1 MKKKSL
7 SKYLKLTVLTIAISS
22 LFLVGCGTSNE
33 GTSVNDGGTNN
44 EVVSDEEVK
53 PDEEVKDDVVISEEL
68 PMVTIV
74 VKDMGTIKA
83 ELYPEIA
90 PNTVKNFIEL
100 SNEGFY
106 NGLTF
111 HRVIKDFMIQGGDP
125 NGNGTGGPGYS
136 IKGEF
141 GNNGFTNN
149 LKHTEGVLS
158 MARAGNPNSAGSQ
171 FFIMTKEA
179 PHLDNEYAAFGKV
192 IEGMDVVHKI
202 ETVEVNGDKPVQ
214 IIEIE
219 SIEVDTKGKT
229 YGEAEKIAE

>member
-7 SKYLKLTVLTIAISS
+7 SKYFRLIVLIVAISS
-22 LFLVGCGTSNE
+22 LFLVGCGKSNKSTGE
-33 GTSVNDGGTNN
+33 NNGETNN

-53 PDEEVKDDVVISEEL
+53 PDAVISEDL
-68 PMVTIV
+68 PIATIV

-90 PNTVKNFIEL
+90 PNTVNNFISL
-100 SNEGFY
+100 ANEGFY

-125 NGNGTGGPGYS
+125 NGNGSGGPGYS

-141 GNNGFTNN
+141 ANNGFTNN

-158 MARAGNPNSAGSQ
+158 MARSKDPNSAGSQ

-179 PHLDNEYAAFGKV
+179 PDLDNEYAAFGKV
-192 IEGMDVVHKI
+192 IEGIDVVHKI
-202 ETVEVNGDKPVQ
+202 ETVKVNGDKPSQ

-229 YGEAEKIAE
+229 YDEPEKIGE